1 MAVTAFDDIM
11 YAEYFVNTKR
21 TVLDSIN
28 NQIIYMTFPEGKE
41 KGTSSLTKDQQREQH
56 EKSKKGLLSLEE
68 VSLVYLSSPLQV
80 ELR

>member
-56 EKSKKGLLSLEE
+56 EKVKEAVITEE